1 MGDEATLRDRRE
13 AVVLEHMDSENRHD
27 FDATMATFAHPRY
40 ELIATGQVHDG
51 PDEVRAYFAAS
62 RGAFPDQR
70 NELLELRHTDDGV
83 LVEFDLL
90 GTHEGPLGSFE
101 PTGKAFRC
109 RMAALFLFEPSGT
122 GIVCERVWF
131 DQGTI
136 LRQLGLV
143 PD

>member
-1 MGDEATLRDRRE
+1 MGEPTLRDRRE

-51 PDEVRAYFAAS
+51 EAEVRAHFAAS

-70 NELLELRHTDDGV
+70 NELRELRHTDDGV

-90 GTHEGPLGSFE
+90 GTHDGPLGPFE
-101 PTGKAFRC
+101 PTGKSFCC
-109 RMAALFLFEPSGT
+109 RMAALFLFEPGGT

-131 DQGTI
+131 DQATI

-143 PD
+143 S